1 MQSSSDAKGSK
12 TLVASLIAILV
23 AVAAVWF
30 LQPVKPLIWTMANV
44 NTDVLS
50 GDAHLLRLPNG
61 ENWLIDAGYRDF
73 AYGRLLPGMKHHEI
87 DYLNGVIITHAHR
100 NHYGGLVALMESGI
114 RMDKV
119 YFNEPDKELCD
130 LERAGGR
137 CIYEHVM
144 SVFQQ
149 LHDAEIDVLPITENT
164 LYFDFPEL
172 ELKLDTLYWFDSI
185 KTPFGRSNINDTS
198 PLIKLTYGN
207 TSALFPGDLGLK
219 PGMWLAE
226 NGEQI
231 GADILAVP
239 HHGVRAT
246 TPNSFFD
253 RVDAKLAMVSG
264 PSAIFNGERGKQ
276 VRDYFA
282 AQNTPIRVAGI
293 EGAITITISPKGF
306 AHAEVFVSPEYS
318 AN

>member
-1 MQSSSDAKGSK
+1 MQSGSDGKNTK

-30 LQPVKPLIWTMANV
+30 LQPSRPLIWTMANV

-61 ENWLIDAGYRDF
+61 QNWLIDAGYRDF

-87 DYLNGVIITHAHR
+87 KHLHGVIITHAHR

-114 RMDKV
+114 TMDKV
-119 YFNEPDKELCD
+119 YFNEPDKALCD
-130 LERAGGR
+130 RERAGGR

-149 LHDAEIDVLPITENT
+149 LREANIPVLPITPDT
-164 LYFDFPEL
+164 LYFDFPKL
-172 ELKLDTLYWFDSI
+172 DLKLDTLYWFDSLE
-185 KTPFGRSNINDTS
+185 TPFGGSNINDTS
-198 PLIKLTYGN
+198 PLIKLSYGK
-207 TSALFPGDLGLK
+207 TSALFPGDLGVK

-226 NGEQI
+226 NAKDI
-231 GADILAVP
+231 AADILAVP

-246 TPNSFFD
+246 TPNAFFD

-293 EGAITITISPKGF
+293 EGAITISISPKGF
-306 AHAEVFVSPEYS
+306 QHAKVFVSPEYS